1 MRLNFGT
8 PKINNFPL
16 ETNGK
21 LIILSDPI
29 KVKNV
34 TVLFLFSQCLV
45 QSMHMEIDILCFN

>member
-8 PKINNFPL
+8 PKINNFPF

-45 QSMHMEIDILCFN
+45 